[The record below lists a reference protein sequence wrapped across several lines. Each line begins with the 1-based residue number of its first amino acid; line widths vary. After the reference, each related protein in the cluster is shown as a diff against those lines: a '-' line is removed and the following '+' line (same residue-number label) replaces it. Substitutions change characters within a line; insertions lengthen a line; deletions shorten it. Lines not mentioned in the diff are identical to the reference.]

1 MDRSDIITLVK
12 KESHSQNPD
21 ASWNERTGSTGVYAA
36 VLSVTRS
43 EWFEAG
49 AEGIVPEYVFVID
62 RNEYEGEKIVLY
74 NGQKYGVFRTYAGK
88 GEELELHCERKGG
101 LRA

>member
-1 MDRSDIITLVK
+1 M
-12 KESHSQNPD
+12 
-21 ASWNERTGSTGVYAA
+21 
-36 VLSVTRS
+36 
-43 EWFEAG
+43 
-49 AEGIVPEYVFVID
+49 PEYVFVID